1 MAGEVQILLDCSD
14 FQGEIPFEK
23 LPPEIVGVILKASDG
38 ARGRQKHFARNWKE
52 AKAHGKLRGAYEWYQ
67 PRQSIDDQVKNHT
80 DAVMEQ
86 GYEDTDFAP
95 SSDFEDSDNGAVTG
109 DALLGGFTDYHL
121 AIEEA
126 FGRPGQGIVYSG
138 TWFWNLFVVDA
149 QKKPLDSPILAS
161 RPYWHSAYPSLGT
174 AAYAYREAAMKA
186 AKLTQI
192 IAYPWQMRGLRE
204 AIHQFDGDGGLR
216 LPNGVDTDVNIF
228 HGSMED
234 LKNFIARCS
243 KVRATDPGTGED
255 DWRIGTQA
263 TIDALR
269 ARIAQN

>member
-23 LPPEIVGVILKASDG
+23 LPSEIVGVILKASDG

-52 AKAHGKLRGAYEWYQ
+52 AKAHKKFRGAYHWNQ

-126 FGRPGQGIVYSG
+126 FGRRGQGIVYSG

-161 RPYWHSAYPSLGT
+161 RPYWHSAYPALGT
-174 AAYAYREAAMKA
+174 PAYAYREAAMKA
-186 AKLTQI
+186 AKMSTNI
-192 IAYPWQMRGLRE
+192 SYPWQTRGFKE
-204 AIHQFDGDGGLR
+204 AIWQFDGNGGLR

-228 HGSMED
+228 HGSMDD
-234 LKNFIARCS
+234 LKNFIARPS
-243 KVRATDPGTGED
+243 KPRTLDPGTDAD
-255 DWRIGTQA
+255 DWRVGVRVTLD
-263 TIDALR
+263 TLL